1 MVFEVARD
9 ALVEVDHVAPHHV
22 VALSGI
28 DEVVGLGAGVFAGA
42 EEGEG
47 VLEHAGGVVVADDD
61 LQAALS
67 FAAWPT
73 MLASA

>member
-1 MVFEVARD
+1 M
-9 ALVEVDHVAPHHV
+9 
-22 VALSGI
+22 ALSGI

-61 LQAALS
+61 LSVDLCSLAACS
-67 FAAWPT
+67 T